1 MKKLAQS
8 GRSKKSIEELDKI
21 KKANILDEQEFSC
34 LLNMTLTSAIEAG
47 HAQSALDLLEYGCP
61 PEPYECLAL
70 RLAASL
76 GQENVVLECINK
88 GANPTIG
95 GNMVLDLAISHKQ
108 TKTITSLLN
117 HFKSNPQRPSAK
129 ELFRSA
135 SNASINLKENLEV
148 TKTILNLISTKDLQ
162 EEIKINGKEKPIDTN
177 ILTLAKDVI
186 TSRRK
191 KSLDKVIDYKEWI
204 NP

>member
-1 MKKLAQS
+1 
-8 GRSKKSIEELDKI
+8 
-21 KKANILDEQEFSC
+21 
-34 LLNMTLTSAIEAG
+34 
-47 HAQSALDLLEYGCP
+47 
-61 PEPYECLAL
+61 
-70 RLAASL
+70 
-76 GQENVVLECINK
+76 
-88 GANPTIG
+88 
-95 GNMVLDLAISHKQ
+95 
-108 TKTITSLLN
+108 
-117 HFKSNPQRPSAK
+117 
-129 ELFRSA
+129 LFRSA